1 MTIDEARDNLAQAR
15 AAKIRAENELTRC
28 EAAVDQA
35 EAILYAVE
43 ESEIDYWAR
52 S

>member
-1 MTIDEARDNLAQAR
+1 MTIDEARENLAQAR

-35 EAILYAVE
+35 EAILCTVE
-43 ESEIDYWAR
+43 DLEVDWWSR
-52 S
+52 T